1 MFKFFLPLCMYA
13 EEVRFPLAKKGII
26 LNNQKSVSF

>member
-13 EEVRFPLAKKGII
+13 EEVRFSLAKKGII
-26 LNNQKSVSF
+26 LNQKSVSF